1 MSKIK
6 RFYLLLIV
14 VSVLMTSYGVCKRM
28 FVEKDYDRYEMYIAL
43 QDLKMFASREN
54 KDLLEVTRNFLNAGM
69 HTVIIEEATIESLK
83 QSEEYQLGVTYSG
96 LNLNLHADR
105 ELLAFIE
112 RGIKRTIKDDRKIY
126 YKDEHTLVIEGRLS
140 DLINVNVSSQAN
152 LKISGVEKL
161 GLGYIEEELE
171 MLKHA
176 GIRFALRPMYDPKL
190 QDGAKAIDVYFS
202 YVAKYSPDQGVV
214 LFGGSD
220 ILGGEENIAYLR
232 EKLEQSQLVPV
243 VVENAQQDGNFQPD
257 GLLPLIKSM
266 DFKTIR
272 LFSTWLFIQNRY
284 DYRIAGHHH
293 GEEIINT
300 YYRAITERNVRLIY
314 FRFFLTSGNEP
325 VTDMDIYQKR
335 FSELEHRL
343 YRNYGILPV
352 IRDGVYTPLNTMKHF
367 ALSKKIKIFAIF
379 GTLVACLF
387 LAEEFIGKH
396 RRIRYA
402 LWGLSFLA
410 LLASAVLYREKSEQ
424 MFALLASIVFPTL
437 SVVYLMRV
445 LKSYRASDRTSCKAS
460 DTHDEASDKASC
472 EIPGAKSLKKSC
484 NYCAYLKGIFHLFVC
499 MSISFVG
506 AVFVVNLYADSKYM
520 FEFSKFVGVKASQ
533 MIPLFAVIIMYFA
546 VIGINL
552 SKWYGETPVAG
563 GATGVATDVT
573 LSNSSAASAMTS
585 NGAAVTSNLGTLPN
599 TAAAPSTAACGS
611 VHPTAG
617 VSLPVRDQIKMILQQ
632 NVKVWQ
638 ALLALV
644 VLGLLAIMLLRSGH
658 TSNVEPPSFELWF
671 RNLLELIT
679 PARPRTK
686 AIFLGFPAL
695 ILLVFMANKR
705 IYKISYPLFLI
716 AATIGQANLVNSFSH
731 IRTPILVSLYRIL
744 GEFVVSALL
753 VLIVVVLFDIAESV
767 YRRMRKDA

>member
-6 RFYLLLIV
+6 KFYLLLIV

-232 EKLEQSQLVPV
+232 EKLEQSRLVPV
-243 VVENAQQDGNFQPD
+243 VVENGQQNGNFQPD

-266 DFKTIR
+266 DFKAIR
-272 LFSTWLFIQNRY
+272 LFSTWSFIQIRY

-314 FRFFLTSGNEP
+314 FRFFLTPGGEY

-343 YRNYGILPV
+343 NKNYGILPV

-367 ALSKKIKIFAIF
+367 VLPKKIKIFAIF

-445 LKSYRASDRTSCKAS
+445 LKSYRASDTHDEASCKAS

-506 AVFVVNLYADSKYM
+506 AIFVVNLYADSKYM

-552 SKWYGETPVAG
+552 SKWYGETPVG
-563 GATGVATDVT
+563 GG
-573 LSNSSAASAMTS
+573 
-585 NGAAVTSNLGTLPN
+585 
-599 TAAAPSTAACGS
+599 
-611 VHPTAG
+611 HPTAG

-705 IYKISYPLFLI
+705 IYKISYPLFLL

-753 VLIVVVLFDIAESV
+753 ALIVVVLFDIAESV